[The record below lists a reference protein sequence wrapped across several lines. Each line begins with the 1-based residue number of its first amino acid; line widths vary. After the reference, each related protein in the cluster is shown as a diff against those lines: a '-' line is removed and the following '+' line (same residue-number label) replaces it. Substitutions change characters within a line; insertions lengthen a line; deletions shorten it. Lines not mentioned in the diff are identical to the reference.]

1 MNVALLLLMSPG
13 STISAGP
20 FLFAFVY
27 STGRY
32 AAWSAAAF
40 AFCDVSLPAV
50 GDGLP
55 NVGCA
60 AASDVHP
67 SSVTP
72 ASRLIDEK
80 SVRAFMS
87 CLP

>member
-20 FLFAFVY
+20 LFTFVY

-40 AFCDVSLPAV
+40 AFATSPCRRWATR
-50 GDGLP
+50 LP
-55 NVGCA
+55 NAGCA
-60 AASDVHP
+60 RGERRP
-67 SSVTP
+67 S
-72 ASRLIDEK
+72 E
-80 SVRAFMS
+80 
-87 CLP
+87 